1 MKVDIALKV
10 EGKSRFVGGAFLLSW
25 FLYLSLS
32 VTGIT
37 QVRKVL
43 WPAWMMPYHSQ
54 FTEC

>member
-32 VTGIT
+32 VTGNHASSESL
-37 QVRKVL
+37 VAGMDDAL
-43 WPAWMMPYHSQ
+43 SQ
-54 FTEC
+54 PIH